1 MSLVTTQ
8 GSFRQL
14 WRLGIPGYRNYFNCE
29 SSQPTISQE
38 DFRCAFPRIL
48 RAQCLSATSYIFV
61 KIVLKEHCRYT
72 YCLKKVQSD
81 TWRKKECRDSHF
93 RHCRCFDVLLSHIP
107 NMLMYVN
114 LIHVHVSTCEH
125 DQFFAGLH
133 STLSLHSSPDCH
145 VLFHAPDYLP
155 RPAKAFR
162 FAIRIR
168 VIQSEPVEVV
178 AIVSD
183 LPHEL

>member
-1 MSLVTTQ
+1 MKRQPLSSLQ
-8 GSFRQL
+8 ML
-14 WRLGIPGYRNYFNCE
+14 
-29 SSQPTISQE
+29 
-38 DFRCAFPRIL
+38 
-48 RAQCLSATSYIFV
+48 
-61 KIVLKEHCRYT
+61 
-72 YCLKKVQSD
+72 
-81 TWRKKECRDSHF
+81 
-93 RHCRCFDVLLSHIP
+93 DVLLSHIP
-107 NMLMYVN
+107 NRLMYVN

-145 VLFHAPDYLP
+145 VLFHASDYLP
-155 RPAKAFR
+155 RPVKAFR

-168 VIQSEPVEVV
+168 VISSEPVEVA